1 MVNIF
6 VYGSVGIA
14 GGALPNRRAPNLA
27 RISCLSDIYKKRQ
40 QTEYLETNRLQILIW
55 RSI

>member
-6 VYGSVGIA
+6 VYGGVGIA
-14 GGALPNRRAPNLA
+14 AAALPNRRTPNLT
-27 RISCLSDIYKKRQ
+27 RILCLSDIYKKRQ
-40 QTEYLETNRLQILIW
+40 QNEYLKTNRLQFLIW